1 MTAVL
6 KVLKIVGKVILWVL
20 AAIFI
25 MIVAALVCPV
35 SYDINGKKYDKT
47 EFLAKVK
54 LFFGLITL
62 NLSYD
67 ENEFETIIKI
77 LGKTIGLSEKE
88 NVSETKEDK
97 SETEELN
104 KKSAKEHSKAVV
116 IKHSKEFSEK
126 NEEYKAAEKQKNRIP
141 LYPSRQKNLMKTK

>member
-47 EFLAKVK
+47 EFLD
-54 LFFGLITL
+54 L
-62 NLSYD
+62 
-67 ENEFETIIKI
+67 
-77 LGKTIGLSEKE
+77 
-88 NVSETKEDK
+88 
-97 SETEELN
+97 
-104 KKSAKEHSKAVV
+104 
-116 IKHSKEFSEK
+116 
-126 NEEYKAAEKQKNRIP
+126 
-141 LYPSRQKNLMKTK
+141 